1 MPALLESIR
10 GRDSCYKTAL
20 RCIETL
26 VDSDRGARMVAMEMQ
41 GDLAVLSVLAPLLH
55 GDAPD
60 PSACRIFQILLM
72 RYEDCRADIPPEII
86 AAVDAFCR
94 ETDLAAEIANRP
106 ISAGAGVTA
115 ALPTA
120 LERVPSSTAS
130 DDVRSQSPDPSPSP
144 DSTTA
149 LPESRSFASSAGG
162 PADFTGE
169 CCIVTVFLPGGARS
183 QVAAIAHSD
192 PIERS
197 APPSTGWDK
206 HAGWDTRL
214 ACQAARHRDLPRNAK
229 VGLCR
234 PQIEIGRD
242 TTIGMLKKRAMLD
255 SSGADSL
262 DASEY
267 ALTPNAS
274 PHSGGRTERLRGC
287 VVVPATF

>member
-94 ETDLAAEIANRP
+94 ETDLAAEIVNRP

-162 PADFTGE
+162 PADFTGQ

-183 QVAAIAHSD
+183 QVAATHT
-192 PIERS
+192 PIPSSGARLR
-197 APPSTGWDK
+197 APGGINMPGGIRDW
-206 HAGWDTRL
+206 R
-214 ACQAARHRDLPRNAK
+214 ARQRG
-229 VGLCR
+229 VGTC
-234 PQIEIGRD
+234 
-242 TTIGMLKKRAMLD
+242 RAMLR
-255 SSGADSL
+255 L
-262 DASEY
+262 D
-267 ALTPNAS
+267 
-274 PHSGGRTERLRGC
+274 C
-287 VVVPATF
+287 VARRSK